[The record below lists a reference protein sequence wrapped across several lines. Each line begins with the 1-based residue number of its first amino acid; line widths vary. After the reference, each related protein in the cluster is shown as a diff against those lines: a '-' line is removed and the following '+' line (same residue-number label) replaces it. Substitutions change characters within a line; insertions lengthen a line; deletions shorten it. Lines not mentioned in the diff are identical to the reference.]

1 MNECIQNV
9 LTEVYTQVAS
19 EGINK
24 TINRHN
30 LKEIYNRCT
39 NTKVEDRKEN
49 EKEVNVQNSQFV

>member
-30 LKEIYNRCT
+30 LKEIYNRYT
-39 NTKVEDRKEN
+39 NTKVEYRKEN
-49 EKEVNVQNSQFV
+49 ETGVNVQNSQFV